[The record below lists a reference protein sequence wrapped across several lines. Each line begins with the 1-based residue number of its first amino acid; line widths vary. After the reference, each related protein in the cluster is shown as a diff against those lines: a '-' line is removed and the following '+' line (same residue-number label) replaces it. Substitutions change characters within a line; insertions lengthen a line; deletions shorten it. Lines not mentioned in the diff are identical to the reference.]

1 MSGQPSAPF
10 SKLEMFGEDEA
21 AVCGPDG
28 CALPPDEEAVD
39 PVPDDQ
45 APR

>member
-1 MSGQPSAPF
+1 MSDQPGAPF

-28 CALPPDEEAVD
+28 CALPDEEAVD
-39 PVPDDQ
+39 PAPDRQ
-45 APR
+45 GPR